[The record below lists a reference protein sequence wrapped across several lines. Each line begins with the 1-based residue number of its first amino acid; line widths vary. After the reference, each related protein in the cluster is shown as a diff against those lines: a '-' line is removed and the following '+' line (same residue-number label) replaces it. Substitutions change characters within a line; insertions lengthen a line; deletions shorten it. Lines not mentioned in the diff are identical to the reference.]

1 VSDAALAPNRL
12 ARHVR
17 ATLVLAWPVMLA
29 RAGMLIMAMV
39 DAAMIGRVSG
49 EGLAYYGVAMAPF
62 LFFLLTGIGLLIGT
76 VVLVAQAKGEDDLP
90 RCGVIWRLSLLEATL
105 YAAVVTALL
114 SPGPPVLALLGQA
127 PTLAAEAGRVLQA
140 LALGMWPML
149 LFTATSLYL
158 EGLGRPR
165 PGMVVMLSANV
176 VNAGL
181 NALLL
186 FGWWGLPEWGAAGA
200 ALATSL
206 TRYLMAAVLVGYV
219 LALGVPSLAGTGLF
233 HDARRQA
240 GKLVRLGLPVAGAN
254 ALESSAF
261 TTMSMFAGWLG
272 TLPAAAY
279 LVCLNFSALVYMLAI
294 GLGTATAVRV
304 GQAIGR
310 REAGAVPLAG
320 WTGVGLGLAIMA
332 VIAPLVL
339 AFRPEIA
346 AFYTGDAAVIAYAVP
361 ALTLVAGLLF
371 ADASQGILIGA
382 LRGAGDVRIPLGIQ
396 VIAYLGIAIPLGYGL
411 GFTAGLGIEGLILGL
426 FAGLGAASLLLAW
439 RFVVLVRGP
448 IAAF

>member
-1 VSDAALAPNRL
+1 MSSAALGPNRL
-12 ARHVR
+12 AAHVR
-17 ATLVLAWPVMLA
+17 ATLALAWPVMLA

-76 VVLVAQAKGEDDLP
+76 VVLVSQAKGEDDLP
-90 RCGVIWRLSLLEATL
+90 RCGVIWRLSLIEATL
-105 YAAVVTALL
+105 YAALVTALL
-114 SPGPPVLALLGQA
+114 LPGPPVLALMGQA
-127 PTLAAEAGRVLQA
+127 PGLAAEAGRVLQA
-140 LALGMWPML
+140 LALGLWPML

-165 PGMVVMLSANV
+165 PGMVVMLSANL

-181 NALLL
+181 NALFL
-186 FGWWGLPEWGAAGA
+186 FGWWGLPEGGAAGA

-206 TRYLMAAVLVGYV
+206 TRYLMAAILIGYV
-219 LALGVPSLAGTGLF
+219 LALGVPSLPGGGRF

-240 GKLVRLGLPVAGAN
+240 TKLVRLGLPVAGAN

-304 GQAIGR
+304 GQAVGR
-310 REAGAVPLAG
+310 RDAAAVPLAG
-320 WTGVGLGLAIMA
+320 WTGVGLGLAIMGA
-332 VIAPLVL
+332 IAPLVL
-339 AFRPEIA
+339 AFRAEIA
-346 AFYTGDAAVIAYAVP
+346 AFYTGDAAVIAIAVP
-361 ALTLVAGLLF
+361 ALSLVAAFLF

-396 VIAYLGIAIPLGYGL
+396 VIAYLGIAIPLGYTL
-411 GFTAGLGIEGLILGL
+411 GFVAELSIHGLILAL
-426 FAGLGAASLLLAW
+426 FAGLSVAAVLLAW

-448 IAAF
+448 IRAV

>member
-1 VSDAALAPNRL
+1 LSSAAVAAARLAPHTRETL
-12 ARHVR
+12 A
-17 ATLVLAWPVMLA
+17 LAWPVMLA

-49 EGLAYYGVAMAPF
+49 AGLAYYGVAMAPF

-76 VVLVAQAKGEDDLP
+76 VVLVAQAKGEDDPP
-90 RCGVIWRLSLLEATL
+90 RCGVIWRLSLIEATL

-114 SPGPPVLALLGQA
+114 MPGPAVLALMGQE
-127 PTLAAEAGRVLQA
+127 PGLAAEAGRVLRA
-140 LALGMWPML
+140 LALGLWPML

-165 PGMVVMLSANV
+165 PGMVVMLSANL
-176 VNAGL
+176 VNAAL
-181 NALLL
+181 NALFL
-186 FGWWGLPEWGAAGA
+186 FGWWGLPEWGAVGA

-206 TRYLMAAVLVGYV
+206 TRFAMAAILVGYV
-219 LALGVPSLAGTGLF
+219 LALGVPSRPGTGLF
-233 HDARRQA
+233 HDGRRQA
-240 GKLVRLGLPVAGAN
+240 AKLVRLGLPVAGAN

-304 GQAIGR
+304 GQSVGR
-310 REAGAVPLAG
+310 RDAAAVPLAG
-320 WTGVGLGLAIMA
+320 WTGVGLGLAVMA
-332 VIAPLVL
+332 AIAPLVL
-339 AFRPEIA
+339 AFRPAIA
-346 AFYTGDAAVIAYAVP
+346 AFYTGDAAVIALAVP
-361 ALTLVAGLLF
+361 ALGLVAVLLF

-382 LRGAGDVRIPLGIQ
+382 LRGAGDVRVPLAIQ
-396 VIAYLGIAIPLGYGL
+396 VVAYLGVAIPLGYGL
-411 GFTAGLGIEGLILGL
+411 GFTAGLGIQGLILGL
-426 FAGLGAASLLLAW
+426 FAGLGVAALLLAW

-448 IAAF
+448 IAAV

>member
-1 VSDAALAPNRL
+1 MSSAALGPNRL
-12 ARHVR
+12 AAHAR

-49 EGLAYYGVAMAPF
+49 AGLAYYGVAMAPF

-76 VVLVAQAKGEDDLP
+76 VVLVSQAKGEDDLP
-90 RCGVIWRLSLLEATL
+90 RCGVIWRLSLIEATL
-105 YAAVVTALL
+105 YAALVTALL
-114 SPGPPVLALLGQA
+114 STGPSVLAAMGQE
-127 PTLAAEAGRVLQA
+127 PGLAAAAGRVLQA
-140 LALGMWPML
+140 LALGLWPML

-165 PGMVVMLSANV
+165 PGMVVMLSANL
-176 VNAGL
+176 VNAAL

-186 FGWWGLPEWGAAGA
+186 FGWWGLPEWGAVGA

-206 TRYLMAAVLVGYV
+206 TRYLMAAILVGYV
-219 LALGVPSLAGTGLF
+219 LTLGVPSLPGTGLF
-233 HDARRQA
+233 HDGRRQA

-279 LVCLNFSALVYMLAI
+279 LVGLNFSALVYMLAI

-304 GQAIGR
+304 GQAVGR
-310 REAGAVPLAG
+310 RDAAAVPLAG
-320 WTGVGLGLAIMA
+320 WTGVGLGLAVMA
-332 VIAPLVL
+332 AIAPLLL
-339 AFRPEIA
+339 AFRPAIA
-346 AFYTGDAAVIAYAVP
+346 AFYTADAAVIALAVP
-361 ALTLVAGLLF
+361 ALGLVAVLLF

-382 LRGAGDVRIPLGIQ
+382 LRGAGDVRVPLAIQ
-396 VIAYLGIAIPLGYGL
+396 LVAYLGVAIPLGYGL
-411 GFTAGLGIEGLILGL
+411 GFTAGLGIQGLILGL
-426 FAGLGAASLLLAW
+426 FAGLGVAALLLAW

-448 IAAF
+448 IAAV

>member
-1 VSDAALAPNRL
+1 VTTAALGPNRL
-12 ARHVR
+12 AHHAR
-17 ATLVLAWPVMLA
+17 ATVALAWPVMLA

-76 VVLVAQAKGEDDLP
+76 VVLVSQARGEDDLP
-90 RCGVIWRLSLLEATL
+90 RCGVIWRLSLVAATL
-105 YAAVVTALL
+105 YAVVVTALL
-114 SPGPPVLALLGQA
+114 LPGPSVLALLGQE
-127 PTLAAEAGRVLQA
+127 PGLAAAAGRVLQA

-165 PGMVVMLSANV
+165 PGMVVMLSANLL
-176 VNAGL
+176 NAAL
-181 NALLL
+181 NALFL
-186 FGWWGLPEWGAAGA
+186 FGWWRLPEGGAAGA

-206 TRYLMAAVLVGYV
+206 TRWAMAAILIGYV
-219 LALGVPSLAGTGLF
+219 LVLGVPARPGKGRF

-240 GKLVRLGLPVAGAN
+240 RKLVRLGLPVAGAN

-294 GLGTATAVRV
+294 GVGTATAVRV
-304 GQAIGR
+304 GHAVGR
-310 REAGAVPLAG
+310 RDAEAVPLAG
-320 WTGVGLGLAIMA
+320 WTGVGLGLAVMA
-332 VIAPLVL
+332 AIAPLVL
-339 AFRPEIA
+339 AFRAEIA
-346 AFYTGDAAVIAYAVP
+346 AFYTGDAAVIGLAVP
-361 ALTLVAGLLF
+361 ALSLVAVLLF

-382 LRGAGDVRIPLGIQ
+382 LRGAGDVRIPLAIQ
-396 VIAYLGIAIPLGYGL
+396 VIAYLGIAIPLGYTL
-411 GFTAGLGIEGLILGL
+411 GFVADLGIRGLILAL
-426 FAGLGAASLLLAW
+426 FAGLSVAAALLAL

-448 IAAF
+448 IRAV